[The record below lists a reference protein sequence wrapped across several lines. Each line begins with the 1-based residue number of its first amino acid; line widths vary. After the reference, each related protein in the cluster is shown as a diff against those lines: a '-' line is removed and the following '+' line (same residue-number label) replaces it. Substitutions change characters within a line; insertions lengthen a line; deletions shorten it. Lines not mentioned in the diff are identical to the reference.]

1 MLNITM
7 KKFILIS
14 RKPSTRQAGETSSN
28 MMEVVKKMEV
38 AVTYISMVEEAT
50 EKGELETYMH
60 VEEEEKVK

>member
-1 MLNITM
+1 
-7 KKFILIS
+7 
-14 RKPSTRQAGETSSN
+14 